1 MSISEIY
8 NTMSA
13 FTRVVGNGL
22 IVGGI
27 AGLVLLGRAIYKA
40 YAPEEW
46 R

>member
-13 FTRVVGNGL
+13 FTRVIGNVL
-22 IVGGI
+22 IVGSA
-27 AGLVLLGRAIYKA
+27 AGLVVLGRAIYKA